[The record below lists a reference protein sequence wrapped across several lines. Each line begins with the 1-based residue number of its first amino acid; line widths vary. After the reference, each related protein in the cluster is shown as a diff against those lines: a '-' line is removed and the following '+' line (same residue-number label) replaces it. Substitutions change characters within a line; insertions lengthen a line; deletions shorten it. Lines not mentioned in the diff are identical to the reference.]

1 MITATLPREQN
12 RLRPMATS
20 LSRGTFRSAPAH
32 ENLRAIVTSHNAN
45 WISLTTSAP
54 KSKRGTQP
62 GSFDSFGLWKAGDAG
77 QLLFEVPM
85 PVCEAVAEEHT
96 RGLPGVCPR
105 PIAEWV
111 HASLRGEL
119 PPDWTPPAREVVE
132 HWIPPG
138 ALTLQLG
145 PLLRQVELILE
156 PSRWALRVAIVPSVP
171 PGLPKSRVRCLKELA
186 ADAEQQW
193 RLVRVCLVT
202 RPEGS
207 ALMAGI
213 DLTGAPHSE
222 PLFLACLDGLRH
234 VVDWLA
240 ETADLL
246 ADVTVTLRSPEV
258 WQTKTKTRE
267 R

>member
-1 MITATLPREQN
+1 MITATLPQEQT
-12 RLRPMATS
+12 RLRPKASSRSHGAFKPTPGLGN
-20 LSRGTFRSAPAH
+20 LS
-32 ENLRAIVTSHNAN
+32 AIIASHNAN

-54 KSKRGTQP
+54 KSRRGTRP
-62 GSFDSFGLWKAGDAG
+62 GSFDSFGLWKTDGAG
-77 QLLFEVPM
+77 QLLFEVPV
-85 PVCEAVAEEHT
+85 PVCQAVDEEHAK
-96 RGLPGVCPR
+96 GLSGICPR

-111 HASLRGEL
+111 HASLQGEV
-119 PPDWTPPAREVVE
+119 PPDWTPPARELVE
-132 HWIPPG
+132 LWMAPG

-145 PLLRQVELILE
+145 PLLRQIELILE
-156 PSRWALRVAIVPSVP
+156 PSRWALRVAIVPSVSAE
-171 PGLPKSRVRCLKELA
+171 LPRSRMRCLQELA
-186 ADAEQQW
+186 ADAQQQW
-193 RLVRVCLVT
+193 RLVRVCLVK
-202 RPEGS
+202 RPEGYS
-207 ALMAGI
+207 LMAGV

-246 ADVTVTLRSPEV
+246 ADVTLTLRSPEV